1 VLISIFDS
9 GCMFVTMQELLTFVA
24 VRLFLPKGS
33 SRLPRAVAN
42 ALYQIIAMVA
52 QQFEGYIFTVNIDEV
67 WSCGAC
73 GSYVRTDQSFA
84 VFRTDQSFSVF
95 LTVRDRAS
103 HNLSVLYS
111 ELCAWACQQC
121 VLYCV
126 NTAYSHLP
134 SLDAE
139 ALNVS
144 CYMPHALQRRRS
156 QLQHCRHAL

>member
-1 VLISIFDS
+1 MLISIFDS

-73 GSYVRTDQSFA
+73 DSYLRTDQSFA
-84 VFRTDQSFSVF
+84 AFRTDQSFSVF

-111 ELCAWACQQC
+111 DTLCPKVSGWNFSWYTVCTKTLACSC
-121 VLYCV
+121 VHGLANSACC
-126 NTAYSHLP
+126 TA
-134 SLDAE
+134 
-139 ALNVS
+139 
-144 CYMPHALQRRRS
+144 
-156 QLQHCRHAL
+156 